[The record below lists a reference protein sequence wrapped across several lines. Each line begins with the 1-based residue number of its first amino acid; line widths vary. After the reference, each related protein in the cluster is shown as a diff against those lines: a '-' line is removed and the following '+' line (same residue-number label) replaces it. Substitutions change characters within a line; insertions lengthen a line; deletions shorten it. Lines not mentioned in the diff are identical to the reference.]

1 MEPIEKALKD
11 PRKSDQAPGEQTV
24 QVNDSYE
31 SSKASVDTD
40 PSAEDAQHPHGG

>member
-1 MEPIEKALKD
+1 MEPIEKARKD

-31 SSKASVDTD
+31 SSKEPVEGE
-40 PSAEDAQHPHGG
+40 PGGEDDQHPHGG